1 MNVVFHAAA
10 GPRIGFGHLVR
21 CRSLARALGVTPVVS
36 IRGTART
43 KQRAATSGWR
53 VVSRRQMWAAAPSVV
68 VVDDPSSAQARLVTR
83 QAGRRGVP
91 ALSIANLTRSA
102 RFAVLDP
109 SIIRTRQTP
118 MGATPR
124 VLIALGGGAH
134 VFASAG
140 RISRELARS
149 VPGVEIVA
157 AAGFSNRTRKPS
169 LAGGRWVSAP
179 DGLTHELSR
188 ASVAVVAGGVTLQ
201 EACALGVPAVAVAV
215 VAAQRQ
221 AIRHFARQRAV
232 IDAKHLDHVAA
243 HVARVI
249 ADPRRRRRLSL
260 AGRRLVDGLGV
271 FRVADRIRT
280 LHVA

>member
-1 MNVVFHAAA
+1 MFHAAA

-21 CRSLARALGVTPVVS
+21 CRSLARALGIAPVVS

-43 KQRAATSGWR
+43 KQRARSAGVR
-53 VVSRRQMWAAAPSVV
+53 VISRRQLWAAAPSVL
-68 VVDDPSSAQARLVTR
+68 VVDDPSARQARLVIR
-83 QAGRRGVP
+83 QARRRGVP
-91 ALSIANLTRSA
+91 AISIANLTRSA

-109 SIIRTRQTP
+109 SILRARLATP
-118 MGATPR
+118 PVSRPR

-140 RISRELARS
+140 RLSKALAQRIPS
-149 VPGVEIVA
+149 VDVVA
-157 AAGFSNRTRKPS
+157 AAGFSKRTSKPG
-169 LAGGRWVSAP
+169 LAGGRWISAP
-179 DGLTHELSR
+179 NGLTSELSR

-215 VAAQRQ
+215 VAAQRP
-221 AIRHFARQRAV
+221 AIRQAARRRAV
-232 IDAKHLDHVAA
+232 IDAKDLDHVAA

-249 ADPRRRRRLSL
+249 ADPLRRRRLSA
-260 AGRRLVDGLGV
+260 AGRRFVDGRGV